1 MLAAKFLEDVWITIP
16 TIAECLKDSDSHVH
30 SVVIEH
36 HPRLG
41 VQGTCSITFQWMC
54 SIMFVVEF
62 WEDIRIAI
70 PVLAKRLRAHDLQP
84 ARTCWRTLTASF
96 RLALGPHFRSRCHG
110 PHSAISAHCFSWVE
124 VRVDKADEE
133 VGLGF

>member
-1 MLAAKFLEDVWITIP
+1 MFAAKFLEDVRITVP
-16 TIAECLKDSDSHVH
+16 TIADSDSHVC
-30 SVVIEH
+30 SVVIKH

-41 VQGTCSITFQWMC
+41 VQGTCSITFWWMC

-62 WEDIRIAI
+62 REDVRIAI
-70 PVLAKRLRAHDLQP
+70 PVLAKCLQAHDLQP
-84 ARTCWRTLTASF
+84 ARTCQRTLTASF

-110 PHSAISAHCFSWVE
+110 PHSAISARCFSWVE
-124 VRVDKADEE
+124 ARVDKADKE